1 MHYNFIEDRIS
12 LNIIIYARVIILIM
26 DTYVF
31 YKILNRTCELHSN
44 YIKIFLILTK
54 HRYFKI
60 MPTNI
65 SVFQE
70 QNSKQEIVKNERQ
83 SCMQFLKNLLNSEE
97 RVELNEKRV
106 SHYSKDLSTIFKKK
120 RYLI

>member
-1 MHYNFIEDRIS
+1 
-12 LNIIIYARVIILIM
+12 M
-26 DTYVF
+26 DTYTF
-31 YKILNRTCELHSN
+31 YKILNRTFELSFKLYKN
-44 YIKIFLILTK
+44 LLILTK

-83 SCMQFLKNLLNSEE
+83 SCMQFLKNLLE

-106 SHYSKDLSTIFKKK
+106 SYHLKDLWAIFKKREIGTK
-120 RYLI
+120 DT